1 MKNKGAF
8 RSDSSLE
15 VSRNDVDNRVM
26 YGWDS
31 ISIKCVRICLHA
43 RMFHAFRTW
52 FSKARSRYRPIA
64 NPKPNLTLISLS
76 VCVCVCVCVCVRAC
90 VRACVCVCVCVLWDL
105 KKDWKHKER
114 KRPTVESLFHDG
126 SFKIWGL
133 KTAMA
138 RESEERD
145 C

>member
-1 MKNKGAF
+1 M
-8 RSDSSLE
+8 
-15 VSRNDVDNRVM
+15 
-26 YGWDS
+26 S
-31 ISIKCVRICLHA
+31 IIGLCMGETPFLS
-43 RMFHAFRTW
+43 
-52 FSKARSRYRPIA
+52 
-64 NPKPNLTLISLS
+64 S
-76 VCVCVCVCVCVRAC
+76 VCEFVFTRECSMLSEPDSPR
-90 VRACVCVCVCVLWDL
+90 LGLDL

-145 C
+145 SDVSLSEACALSENHALSEALSPLSE